1 MIRRR
6 APLKRSTKPL
16 KRTAIAR
23 STKPVRKRRP
33 GPPRR
38 GPAGVPADEW
48 RNPEHLQFLRDE
60 GKCYACIVEFKRRH
74 SVLTVDGV
82 RDAIAIVA
90 GACEPMHG
98 PPNGRSQKG
107 PDAGAI
113 PGCRPHHE
121 EQTRI
126 GWAAFEAKYGFS
138 REVEARVW
146 WGAFVILRS
155 A

>member
-38 GPAGVPADEW
+38 GPADVPAEQW
-48 RNPEHLQFLRDE
+48 RNPDFLDFLRNE
-60 GKCYACIVEFKRRH
+60 GKCYAC
-74 SVLTVDGV
+74 SVQDHRL
-82 RDAIAIVA
+82 RDQICSQL
-90 GACEPMHG
+90 GRGFRYQCDPMHG

-113 PGCRPHHE
+113 PGCWPHHK
-121 EQTRI
+121 EQTTI
-126 GWAAFEAKYGFS
+126 GWTAFEAKYGFS

>member
-38 GPAGVPADEW
+38 GPADVPAEQW
-48 RNPEHLQFLRDE
+48 RNPDFLDFLRNE
-60 GKCYACIVEFKRRH
+60 GRCKACQVEHPEWWHARPK
-74 SVLTVDGV
+74 
-82 RDAIAIVA
+82 
-90 GACEPMHG
+90 EPMHG

-113 PGCRPHHE
+113 PGCWPHHK
-121 EQTRI
+121 EQTTI
-126 GWAAFEAKYGFS
+126 GWTAFEAKYGFS